1 MKQLPSFRERYRQ
14 QAIPALR
21 QKFGYTNVNAIPRVL
36 KVVVS
41 AGVGRAA
48 REAKELVEAA
58 KTIER
63 VTGQKPVSTLARKS
77 IANFKIRAG
86 MPIGAMATLRGK
98 RMEHFIDKLVHA
110 TLPRVRDFQ
119 GLSPASFGASG
130 SYTIGFKEHM
140 VFPEIASENVTSL
153 HGIAVTIVTSAR
165 SADEGLTLLKTLG
178 FPFRER
184 P

>member
-1 MKQLPSFRERYRQ
+1 MKQLPSFRDRYRQ
-14 QAIPALR
+14 LAIPALR
-21 QKFGYTNVNAIPRVL
+21 ERFGYANVNAVPRVL

-48 REAKELVEAA
+48 REAKELTEVA

-63 VTGQKPVSTLARKS
+63 VTGQKPVSTRARKS
-77 IANFKIRAG
+77 IANFKIRVG
-86 MPIGAMATLRGK
+86 MPIGVMATLRGK
-98 RMEHFIDKLVHA
+98 RMEHFLEKLVHA

-119 GLSPASFGASG
+119 GLSPASFGKGGA
-130 SYTIGFKEHM
+130 YTIGFKEHM
-140 VFPEIASENVTSL
+140 VFPEIASDHVISL

-165 SADEGLTLLKTLG
+165 TADEGLTLLKALG